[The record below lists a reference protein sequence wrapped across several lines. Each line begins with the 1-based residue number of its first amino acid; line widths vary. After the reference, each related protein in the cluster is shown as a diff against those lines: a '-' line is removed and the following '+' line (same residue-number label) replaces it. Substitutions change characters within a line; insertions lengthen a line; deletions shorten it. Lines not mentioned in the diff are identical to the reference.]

1 MMPATLH
8 TCPLTW
14 LRIPTHYCYCA
25 ERALEAA
32 DVEFVR
38 VTHPL
43 LRGRRVALRDQTGQS
58 LLPVLVTEHGDQVAP
73 VTEIIAAARDGRLA

>member
-14 LRIPTHYCYCA
+14 LRIPTHYCYRA
-25 ERALEAA
+25 ERALQGAGLEY
-32 DVEFVR
+32 VR

-43 LRGRRVALRDQTGQS
+43 LCGRRVALRDQTGQS
-58 LLPVLVTEHGDQVAP
+58 LLPVLITEHGDQIAP
-73 VTEIIAAARDGRLA
+73 VTEIIAATRDGRLA